1 MYSHDSI
8 GFSAKSTADKPDWYA
23 IYTRHQH
30 EKTVAD
36 SLSNNGIEV
45 FLPTYG
51 VIRQWKDR
59 KKHLLLPLFPCYVFL
74 HGGLER
80 RVKILSTPGVYS
92 FVSIGGHPAA
102 ILETEIEAIRKAVT
116 SGLRAEPFPFLQC
129 GDRVRVKAG
138 PLTGIEGILIRKKS
152 TFRLILSAELLQKS
166 IAVEVDAFMWSPSR
180 RGFPW
185 GPLRRLRICRRL
197 ATKSGIAPLYQGSR
211 LR

>member
-1 MYSHDSI
+1 MTQSDSAQEHC
-8 GFSAKSTADKPDWYA
+8 GQVNWYA

-51 VIRQWKDR
+51 AVRQWKDR

-80 RVKILSTPGVYS
+80 RGKVLSTPGVYS
-92 FVSIGGHPAA
+92 FVGTAGQPAA
-102 ILETEIEAIRKAVT
+102 IQETEIEAIRKAVT
-116 SGLRAEPFPFLQC
+116 SGLGAEPFPFLRC

-138 PLTGIEGILIRKKS
+138 PLMGIEGILIRKKGS
-152 TFRLILSAELLQKS
+152 YRLILSAELLQKS
-166 IAVEVDAFMWSPSR
+166 IAVEVDAFSVEPLPHR
-180 RGFPW
+180 TPA
-185 GPLRRLRICRRL
+185 GPL
-197 ATKSGIAPLYQGSR
+197 SSYQSLPPVHYELGGRAAISKTAIG
-211 LR
+211 

>member
-1 MYSHDSI
+1 MTQSDSAQRH
-8 GFSAKSTADKPDWYA
+8 GGQPDWYA

-36 SLSNNGIEV
+36 SLSKNGIEV

-51 VIRQWKDR
+51 VVRQWKDR
-59 KKHLLLPLFPCYVFL
+59 KKHLLLPLFPSYVFL

-92 FVSIGGHPAA
+92 FVSVGGHPAA

-116 SGLRAEPFPFLQC
+116 SGLPAEPFPFLQC

-138 PLTGIEGILIRKKS
+138 PLAGIEGILLRKKNS
-152 TFRLILSAELLQKS
+152 FRLVLSAELLQKS
-166 IAVEVDAFMWSPSR
+166 IAVEVDAFHVEPVAPRISAGTLASAANL
-180 RGFPW
+180 
-185 GPLRRLRICRRL
+185 PLVGYEIGDRTALPGTAIR
-197 ATKSGIAPLYQGSR
+197 
-211 LR
+211 